1 MNDITLLGLVCLG
14 LGAYCLH
21 LHNRMRQMQKAGMF
35 LTEMM
40 VRHIVDTEDCSLA
53 EATKIIQKLS
63 IQTLTRKKLEALDEE
78 GA

>member
-1 MNDITLLGLVCLG
+1 
-14 LGAYCLH
+14 
-21 LHNRMRQMQKAGMF
+21 
-35 LTEMM
+35 
-40 VRHIVDTEDCSLA
+40 VRHIVDTEECSLA

>member
-1 MNDITLLGLVCLG
+1 MSDITLLGAVCLG

-21 LHNRMRQMQKAGMF
+21 LHNRIRHMQRAGIF

-40 VRHIVDTEDCSLA
+40 VRHIVDTEECSLA